1 MKFEPNA
8 PKRPHQRIMEF
19 CEEFSVS
26 RAYVE
31 KQIRNGKLKAF
42 KLGKATILD
51 GQSVSDLLAAGGY
64 YKNGQAA

>member
-1 MKFEPNA
+1 MTKTTKTPI
-8 PKRPHQRIMEF
+8 RPHQRIPSF

-42 KLGKATILD
+42 KLGKVTILD
-51 GQSVSDLLAAGGY
+51 GQSVADHLAEGGY
-64 YKNGQAA
+64 YDGHAA